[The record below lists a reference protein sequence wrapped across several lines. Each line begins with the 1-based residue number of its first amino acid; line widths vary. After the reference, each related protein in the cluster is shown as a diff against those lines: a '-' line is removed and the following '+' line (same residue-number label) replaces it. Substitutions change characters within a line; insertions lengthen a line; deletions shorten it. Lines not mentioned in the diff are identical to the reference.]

1 MVSQS
6 KEQMARGGIS
16 KFNLS
21 IAILEEMHDNFKEG
35 HEYRKQ
41 GAIDRWES
49 CLSCVYSTLIS
60 RVPKNEKEI
69 KEKREDIHK
78 INITA
83 ISQKLSRNLPLSPTD
98 IDIIRNKIK
107 SLEDFEILLHRAMDT
122 KKMGIR
128 DEDDVEA
135 ML

>member
-1 MVSQS
+1 MVF
-6 KEQMARGGIS
+6 KPPERDGIS

-21 IAILEEMHDNFKEG
+21 IAILEEMHNNFKEG
-35 HEYRKQ
+35 HEYRKM

-60 RVPKNEKEI
+60 RVPKQEETI
-69 KEKREDIHK
+69 IAKRKDIHK
-78 INITA
+78 INVTV
-83 ISQKLSRNLPLSPTD
+83 ISQKLSKNLPLTPSD
-98 IDIIRNKIK
+98 IKIIRDKIQA
-107 SLEDFEILLHRAMDT
+107 LEEFEILLHHAMDT

-128 DEDDVEA
+128 EEDDVEG